1 MTTKIYSNE
10 THALAIY
17 LADAFDSDTATLEW
31 AEELIESEDY
41 LVLTDEEADEQA
53 ADQIRESVWA
63 FNADFIAE
71 HCPKGINEEH
81 ITALRGDSC
90 EDCNDALAALVEAGN
105 GMQHFIEQAIGYD
118 GRGHFMSHVDG
129 EEHEV
134 TYNGIDYFI
143 YIIN

>member
-1 MTTKIYSNE
+1 MTTKTHTNKA
-10 THALAIY
+10 HALAIY
-17 LADAFDSDTATLEW
+17 LEDSYESDNETLDW
-31 AEELIESEDY
+31 AEELIKSENY

-63 FNADFIAE
+63 FNAYFIAK
-71 HCPKGINEEH
+71 HCPKGINDDH
-81 ITALRGDSC
+81 INTLRGDSC
-90 EDCNDALAALVEAGN
+90 EDCNEAMVALIEAGN
-105 GMQHFIEQAIGYD
+105 GMQHFTEQAIGYD
-118 GRGHFMSHVDG
+118 GRGHFMSFVDG